1 MAGSHIF
8 LDIEFKRAGT
18 VQGESEYGGF
28 ENQIELL
35 DFDWSMQLNEAQG
48 VDNKRSVTLADV
60 NITKRFDE
68 ASVKLMNCLNAR
80 DAILVARITVAHR
93 VSESDADANR
103 LRKSFV
109 LEMTKARLESIDLD
123 MTEDDRSIVLQE
135 NLKIRFTKMRI
146 ERYAIEKNGNY
157 SNKAMVYESAA
168 TDNLEMDEA

>member
-68 ASVKLMNCLNAR
+68 SSVKLMNCLNAR
-80 DAILVARITVAHR
+80 DSILVARITVAHR
-93 VSESDADANR
+93 VSESDASR

-135 NLKIRFTKMRI
+135 NLTIRFTKMRI
-146 ERYAIEKNGNY
+146 ERYAIEKDGNY